1 MKESGWYPPGAEF
14 DPNAPYNQMEP
25 EEKEYKVEAGFYL
38 RTTSEVWS
46 SSYDEFDNLVDPQR
60 DWCEQHYTPL
70 EIIKHCRALA
80 EEMLENGCS
89 KYPEHVLRHLIE
101 DCDGW
106 EDIEQEIDQL

>member
-1 MKESGWYPPGAEF
+1 
-14 DPNAPYNQMEP
+14 MEP

-70 EIIKHCRALA
+70 ELIDKCRELA
-80 EEMLENGCS
+80 EYMLEKRDD
-89 KYPEHVLRHLIE
+89 KYPEHVLRNIIDNCE
-101 DCDGW
+101 GW
-106 EDIEQEIDQL
+106 ENVEQEIDQL